1 LGMHIIAS
9 NWIFWLATPANWPV
23 VLAVAGGLGFVIF
36 VHELGHFLVAK
47 ACGVKCEKFY
57 LGFDI
62 YGLKLCKFQWGET
75 EYGIGILP
83 LGGYVKMLGQ
93 DDNPAHRTEENRRA
107 QLQTEQATGT
117 NVSALAIAEHAP
129 PMTHGD
135 LPSEPVSDP
144 HAPYD
149 PRSYMAQ
156 SVPKRMAIISAG
168 VIMNVI
174 FAFIMATVAY
184 ALGVPETPC
193 IMGGA
198 VVGGAAWQADLQP
211 GDRITRI
218 ANVENP
224 RFRDLQTG
232 VTLGDVAHGIPFT
245 IERAGGGKVENILL
259 HPDSSLG
266 VPMIGITSA
275 ADPQLIDRPGF
286 HATAKFSPA
295 RQAVPALEPGD
306 MIVQINDTPIHSY
319 REVDQA
325 LTKYIDEPIQ
335 VTIARSTDK
344 KGDKPAAREESAK
357 QFTVTIEPTP
367 LRGFGLIM
375 PLGPITAVQ
384 ADSPAAKTGLQIGD
398 RIIAIDGKPVGN
410 PFTLEHRLREI
421 AVSGKSVEL
430 QVDRRTE
437 GSSDNAAAAAKPLT
451 IKISPRLPEFTDVLQ
466 TISPLP
472 LDSLGVACEVPTTVA
487 GVEPNSPA
495 AKAGIQPG
503 DEIVSEKLIS
513 PPQDNP
519 ANGKGAEADDDE
531 SPPPPKTVDFGKML
545 SWSGYVLE
553 VLPTLDPAT
562 KVELEVK
569 HGDKTNA
576 VELEMTEM
584 KTDSGKVLHS
594 PHRGFS
600 FAPTTVHRQA
610 QSLAEAIHAG
620 GAETVESLLMVYRFL
635 QKIGGQIPVTML
647 SGPVGIV
654 QQAGYEAQQ
663 GLGRFL
669 LFLTLLSANL
679 AVVNFLPIPVLDGG
693 HMVFLIYE
701 GLRGKPASERIIVAF
716 TYAGML
722 FLLTLMSFVLL
733 LDIGAISRH

>member
-1 LGMHIIAS
+1 MHLIAS
-9 NWIFWLATPANWPV
+9 NWIIWLATPANWPV
-23 VLAVAGGLGFVIF
+23 ILAVAGGLGFVIF

-93 DDNPAHRTEENRRA
+93 DDNPARREEENRRA
-107 QLQTEQATGT
+107 
-117 NVSALAIAEHAP
+117 LAAAEHAP

-144 HAPYD
+144 HMPYD

-193 IMGGA
+193 IVGGT
-198 VVGGAAWQADLQP
+198 VVGGAAWQANLQP
-211 GDRITRI
+211 GDRITQI

-232 VTLGDVAHGIPFT
+232 VTLGDIAHGIPFT
-245 IERAGGGKVENILL
+245 IERAGDGKSENILL
-259 HPDSSLG
+259 HPDTSLG

-275 ADPQLIDRPGF
+275 ANPQLVDRPGF

-306 MIVQINDTPIHSY
+306 TIVQINDTPIHSY
-319 REVDQA
+319 RDVDQA
-325 LTKYIDEPIQ
+325 LTKYIDDPIQ
-335 VTIARSTDK
+335 VTVTRSAEK
-344 KGDKPAAREESAK
+344 KDGKTAAGGEAAK
-357 QFTVTIEPTP
+357 QFTVTVEPTP

-384 ADSPAAKTGLQIGD
+384 ADSPAAKADLQIGD
-398 RIIAIDGKPVGN
+398 RITAIDGKPVGN
-410 PFTLEHRLREI
+410 PFTLEHRLREM
-421 AVSGKSVEL
+421 AAAGKSADL
-430 QVDRRTE
+430 QVERGAE
-437 GSSDNAAAAAKPLT
+437 GNAAAAAKPLT
-451 IKISPRLPEFTDVLQ
+451 IKIEPRMPEFTDVFQ

-472 LDSLGVACEVPTTVA
+472 LNSLGIACEVPTMVA
-487 GVEPNSPA
+487 AVEPNSPA
-495 AKAGIQPG
+495 AKAGIQAG

-513 PPQDNP
+513 PPQEKP
-519 ANGKGAEADDDE
+519 ANGKGEEVADDDE
-531 SPPPPKTVDFGKML
+531 SPPPPKTVEFGKML
-545 SWSGYVLE
+545 SWAGYVLE

-576 VELEMTEM
+576 VELAMTEI
-584 KTDSGKVLHS
+584 KSDSGKVLHS
-594 PHRGFS
+594 PHRGFI

-610 QSLAEAIHAG
+610 QSLAEAVHAG
-620 GAETVESLLMVYRFL
+620 GAETIDSLLMVYRFL
-635 QKIGGQIPVTML
+635 KKIGGQIPVTML

-701 GLRGKPASERIIVAF
+701 GLRGKPASERVIVGF

-733 LDIGAISRH
+733 LDIGAIARH